1 MHYKYWKAEI
11 GRMFV
16 SCDSTLRHSFTIIM
30 TNINK
35 SKCFERAEKILKSS
49 LVCVKSKSKVSYS
62 FFMVIKSYLIHILH
76 NKISIGYIA
85 FFVQT

>member
-1 MHYKYWKAEI
+1 
-11 GRMFV
+11 
-16 SCDSTLRHSFTIIM
+16 M

-49 LVCVKSKSKVSYS
+49 LVVVKSKVSYS
-62 FFMVIKSYLIHILH
+62 FCMVIKSYFIHILH